1 MGYFIHRAPGIVR
14 ISSEV
19 GGEDNQYFAIN
30 NSQFVLHIAFCLA
43 EESRSGCSVTFPNQ
57 SE

>member
-1 MGYFIHRAPGIVR
+1 M
-14 ISSEV
+14 